1 MVVVGIVICF
11 CCRYV
16 EDPYGMPTASACPVS
31 WWEMMSN
38 RPEYFPY
45 HKLRSWLEVPRAR
58 ILISPDSEIIKL
70 NFWGVYPTPTSCAF
84 PQMLHSL
91 GHYPKLLLCPK
102 SPCKINTILL
112 INPSQSLLSLKYHPP
127 NSHLQFGSAPNW
139 TAPCCCHYFARL
151 SPCALLLLSLD
162 TTQDQAQPLLS
173 SPWSKTK
180 WVSKRENKT
189 KSPSSHSGRDFKT
202 QSAIMKRLPRW
213 DPEGE
218 WGEGELSSKGKK
230 IRCMVALLL

>member
-127 NSHLQFGSAPNW
+127 VI
-139 TAPCCCHYFARL
+139 C
-151 SPCALLLLSLD
+151 SLD
-162 TTQDQAQPLLS
+162 LHQTELLRVAAITLLA
-173 SPWSKTK
+173 SPP
-180 WVSKRENKT
+180 VLYCC
-189 KSPSSHSGRDFKT
+189 SH
-202 QSAIMKRLPRW
+202 
-213 DPEGE
+213 
-218 WGEGELSSKGKK
+218 
-230 IRCMVALLL
+230 